1 MWLSGALS
9 GLLRPAH
16 HPRAGSAI
24 GKQQPFPTQHEDR
37 LFTHRNDRGPDKETC
52 PRSHSWQVP
61 SPHSPLHSPAPG
73 ASLPHKG
80 QGGGANL
87 VDTLGVFQPGEVHLL
102 HVTRAASTSAA
113 WERGRWTRPAAP
125 AEHLDI
131 TWGQKPHGLC
141 PQPGWQQPQLIH
153 SGHGQWRRGINHS
166 TRTEE
171 ALAANLSLIWH
182 VSSYQAGGP
191 GQGSDDTEEM
201 GTVCQ
206 PYWVHCLV
214 GDPSSIKSTHC
225 FGTLSPSPAVSH
237 PSSLPAIP
245 QTLVQRQV
253 QPRPCLREHPTQVL
267 EPTQKATGHVQSD
280 RPIRSRPRS
289 WPPWNLDRR
298 IL

>member
-1 MWLSGALS
+1 M
-9 GLLRPAH
+9 RT
-16 HPRAGSAI
+16 GS
-24 GKQQPFPTQHEDR
+24 
-37 LFTHRNDRGPDKETC
+37 FTHRNDGGTDKETC

-113 WERGRWTRPAAP
+113 WERGRWPRPAAP

-131 TWGQKPHGLC
+131 TWGQKPHSLC

-153 SGHGQWRRGINHS
+153 SGHGQWKRGINHS

-171 ALAANLSLIWH
+171 ALTANLSLIWH

-191 GQGSDDTEEM
+191 GQGSDHTEEM

-214 GDPSSIKSTHC
+214 GDPSSMKSTHC

-245 QTLVQRQV
+245 QSLVQRQV
-253 QPRPCLREHPTQVL
+253 QPRLQGAPNPSPGAHSE
-267 EPTQKATGHVQSD
+267 GH
-280 RPIRSRPRS
+280 RARAARLPIRSRPHCWS
-289 WPPWNLDRR
+289 PWNLDRR
-298 IL
+298 ILQGLGAPCRQEKKRKKGPG